1 MSSILRSA
9 NNKGSYYGDA
19 SYRTAYLRKQA
30 IVGLQIQKTVFSG
43 KAPDLTQ
50 VMSTAIQAKKPLISE
65 HHLTKGST
73 NGSMEFIQI
82 KNKSGIF

>member
-9 NNKGSYYGDA
+9 NSKGSYYGDA

-30 IVGLQIQKTVFSG
+30 IVSGQKQKTGDNTF
-43 KAPDLTQ
+43 L
-50 VMSTAIQAKKPLISE
+50 STTAQAKKPLISE

-73 NGSMEFIQI
+73 NGVMEVFMI
-82 KNKSGIF
+82 KNSTGIF

>member
-9 NNKGSYYGDA
+9 NTKGSYYGDA

-30 IVGLQIQKTVFSG
+30 IISGQKQKTGNNTFLS
-43 KAPDLTQ
+43 A
-50 VMSTAIQAKKPLISE
+50 SAQAKKPLISE

-73 NGSMEFIQI
+73 NGVLEVFMI
-82 KNKSGIF
+82 KNSTGIF

>member
-30 IVGLQIQKTVFSG
+30 IISGQKQKTGNNTF
-43 KAPDLTQ
+43 L
-50 VMSTAIQAKKPLISE
+50 STTAQANKPLISE
-65 HHLTKGST
+65 HHLTKGSD
-73 NGSMEFIQI
+73 NGVREVFMI
-82 KNKSGIF
+82 KNPTGIF

>member
-1 MSSILRSA
+1 MSTILRGA
-9 NNKGSYYGDA
+9 NTKGSYYGDA

-30 IVGLQIQKTVFSG
+30 IVGLQLQKTGVPPVL
-43 KAPDLTQ
+43 AN
-50 VMSTAIQAKKPLISE
+50 VMSATNQAKKPLISE

-82 KNKSGIF
+82 KNKDGIF

>member
-1 MSSILRSA
+1 MSTILRGA
-9 NNKGSYYGDA
+9 NTKGSYYGDA

-30 IVGLQIQKTVFSG
+30 VVGLQLQKTGDPPVL
-43 KAPDLTQ
+43 ANVL
-50 VMSTAIQAKKPLISE
+50 STTNQAKKPLISE

>member
-30 IVGLQIQKTVFSG
+30 IVGLQLQKTGNPAVPSV
-43 KAPDLTQ
+43 
-50 VMSTAIQAKKPLISE
+50 VMSTVNQAKKPLISE

-73 NGSMEFIQI
+73 NGVMEFISI

>member
-9 NNKGSYYGDA
+9 NTKGSYYGDA

-30 IVGLQIQKTVFSG
+30 VIGLQLQKTGNPPVR
-43 KAPDLTQ
+43 AN
-50 VMSTAIQAKKPLISE
+50 VMTTANQAKKPLISE

-73 NGSMEFIQI
+73 NGVMEFIHI